1 MEVLAALAS
10 VLCSW
15 AVTGILVA
23 EAVHRIVNPT
33 PVDGKLMFFLA
44 LAGIAVNILNL
55 LILGGHHHHGVG
67 GHDHDHGHSHDDA
80 AHSHGS
86 SGHNHGSDGHSHEH
100 DAHGHDDGNINL
112 RGAVIHVLGDFVQSI
127 GVAAA
132 GALIWW
138 KQVRSASFSGFCA
151 CNDQIKGI
159 SSSESY
165 ISNNQVSGICLDV
178 LCMGAQ
184 PCWAADFD
192 VVKYDLLEVWDIQ
205 FVRLLCIYAVKSCW
219 QQVCRLC
226 SYGIQEEGQNSN
238 TMLELHYSYS
248 TNTATPIPTS
258 LHRCCLT
265 GKMVVF
271 ELHMICRM
279 M

>member
-1 MEVLAALAS
+1 MCASCNSASVSSNCCCFICRYHRVEVLAALAS

-23 EAVHRIVNPT
+23 EAVHRIMNPT

-44 LAGIAVNILNL
+44 LAGIAINILNL

-80 AHSHGS
+80 AHSPGSGGHSHGS
-86 SGHNHGSDGHSHEH
+86 SGHNHGSGGQNNGSGGHSHEH

-138 KQVRSASFSGFCA
+138 KQVR
-151 CNDQIKGI
+151 GI
-159 SSSESY
+159 E
-165 ISNNQVSGICLDV
+165 
-178 LCMGAQ
+178 
-184 PCWAADFD
+184 
-192 VVKYDLLEVWDIQ
+192 
-205 FVRLLCIYAVKSCW
+205 
-219 QQVCRLC
+219 
-226 SYGIQEEGQNSN
+226 
-238 TMLELHYSYS
+238 
-248 TNTATPIPTS
+248 
-258 LHRCCLT
+258 
-265 GKMVVF
+265 
-271 ELHMICRM
+271 
-279 M
+279 

>member
-23 EAVHRIVNPT
+23 EAVHRIMNPSPVN
-33 PVDGKLMFFLA
+33 GKLMFFLA
-44 LAGIAVNILNL
+44 LAGIAINILNL

-67 GHDHDHGHSHDDA
+67 GHDHDHDHGHSHRDA

-86 SGHNHGSDGHSHEH
+86 GGHSHGSGGHSHGSGGHSHEH

-138 KQVRSASFSGFCA
+138 KQVR
-151 CNDQIKGI
+151 
-159 SSSESY
+159 
-165 ISNNQVSGICLDV
+165 
-178 LCMGAQ
+178 
-184 PCWAADFD
+184 
-192 VVKYDLLEVWDIQ
+192 DI
-205 FVRLLCIYAVKSCW
+205 
-219 QQVCRLC
+219 
-226 SYGIQEEGQNSN
+226 E
-238 TMLELHYSYS
+238 
-248 TNTATPIPTS
+248 
-258 LHRCCLT
+258 
-265 GKMVVF
+265 
-271 ELHMICRM
+271 
-279 M
+279 